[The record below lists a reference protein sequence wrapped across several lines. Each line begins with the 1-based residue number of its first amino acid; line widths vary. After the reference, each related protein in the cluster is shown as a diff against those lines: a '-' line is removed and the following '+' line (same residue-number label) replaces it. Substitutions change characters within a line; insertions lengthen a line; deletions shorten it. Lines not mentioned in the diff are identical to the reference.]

1 MVCAVEG
8 AGKALRECEEMMLS
22 CKEATR
28 LMTETLDRPLS
39 LRERMALRLHTLICG
54 GCRCARQQFVT
65 LRAMSRTWI
74 PGRD

>member
-1 MVCAVEG
+1 
-8 AGKALRECEEMMLS
+8 MMLS

-28 LMTETLDRPLS
+28 LMSETLDRPLS
-39 LRERMALRLHTLICG
+39 LRERMALRLHTLICS
-54 GCRCARQQFVT
+54 GCQRARQQFVT